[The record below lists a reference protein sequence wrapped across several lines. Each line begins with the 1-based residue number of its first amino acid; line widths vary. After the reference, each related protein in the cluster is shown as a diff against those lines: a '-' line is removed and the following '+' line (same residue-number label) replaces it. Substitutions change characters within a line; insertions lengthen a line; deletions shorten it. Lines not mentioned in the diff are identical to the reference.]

1 MIFFGTQPTF
11 TQVPPR
17 RWDSITAVL
26 APYSAARCAQAR
38 PPLPP
43 PMLIRSNAFVD
54 TARSVVAES
63 ANDILHGVSNPLLDI
78 DSLPAFDRIEAAHA
92 RPALEQVLT
101 ENRARL
107 EQLTSQ
113 PNPTFAS
120 LVIPVEELAYRL
132 SRVWSPIGHLNA
144 VSNSDAMREAYNECV
159 PLLTAY
165 SSELGQNAAL
175 YRGYALVQEREG
187 DRLDAAQRKLLQNA
201 LRDFRLAGVDL
212 PAERKTRYREVV
224 QRLAQ
229 LATKFSENVLD
240 AARAFTRAVTDESEL
255 AGLPP
260 TALDRAASDAKE
272 MRRSGWLFKL
282 DQPTYMT
289 IMTSAE
295 SGQLRRDFYE
305 AWVTRASELGPSAG
319 RFDNNAIIDEI
330 LALRHKLASLLGY
343 KNFADYAL
351 ATRMAKSS
359 KQVLSFLDD
368 LARRCRPAARRE
380 FSDLE
385 EFAGREL
392 EAWDLAFFGERL
404 QERRFRVSQEAL
416 RPYFPLPKV
425 LSGLF
430 TVTERLY
437 GIGVRERTGV
447 SVWHPSVRY
456 YDLTDADGSIIA
468 GFYLDPYSRAEKR
481 SGAWMDEC
489 VIAKSL
495 PAGRALPVAQLVCNF
510 SAPVGAAPSLLTH
523 DEVTTLFHE
532 FGHGL
537 HHMLT
542 RVAYPSIAGINGVAW
557 DAVELPSQFMENFV
571 WRTEVLPLISA
582 HVTTGEPLPADML
595 KRLLGTRTFNA
606 ALDTLRQIELASFDF
621 ELHANFDPAVGARV
635 AETLA
640 AVRQRVAVSPSA
652 PFNRMPA
659 SFAHIFAGGYAAGY
673 YSYKWAEVLAADA
686 FEAFEQAGVFDPDT
700 AARFLDSILTRG
712 GSLDAMDAFVRFRGR
727 QPDVR
732 PLLKQTGIAA

>member
-1 MIFFGTQPTF
+1 
-11 TQVPPR
+11 V
-17 RWDSITAVL
+17 
-26 APYSAARCAQAR
+26 
-38 PPLPP
+38 
-43 PMLIRSNAFVD
+43 N
-54 TARSVVAES
+54 
-63 ANDILHGVSNPLLDI
+63 NPLLQF

-92 RPALEQVLT
+92 RPALEQVLS

-107 EQLTSQ
+107 GELTAQ
-113 PNPTFAS
+113 PTPTFDS
-120 LVIPVEELAYRL
+120 LVVPVEELSYRL

-144 VSNSDAMREAYNECV
+144 VANSAEMREAYNECV

-165 SSELGQNAAL
+165 SSELGQNEALYAGYAHVLEHEGAAL
-175 YRGYALVQEREG
+175 
-187 DRLDAAQRKLLQNA
+187 DPAQRKVVENA

-212 PAERKTRYREVV
+212 PADRKARYREVV

-229 LATKFSENVLD
+229 LATKFSENILD
-240 AARAFTRAVTDESEL
+240 AGRAYTRTVTDGSEL
-255 AGLPP
+255 AGLPAN
-260 TALDRAASDAKE
+260 ALDRAAADARE
-272 MRRSGWLFKL
+272 ANRPGWLFKL

-295 SGQLRRDFYE
+295 NAQLRRDIYE

-319 RFDNNAIIDEI
+319 KFDNNPLIAEI
-330 LALRHKLASLLGY
+330 LPLRHELALLLGF
-343 KNFADYAL
+343 KSFADYAL
-351 ATRMAKSS
+351 ATRMAKNS
-359 KQVLSFLDD
+359 KQVLGFLDD
-368 LARRCRPAARRE
+368 LARRCLPAARRE

-385 EFAGREL
+385 EFAGRKL
-392 EAWDLAFFGERL
+392 DAWDLAYFGERL
-404 QERRFRVSQEAL
+404 QESRFKVSQEAL

-430 TVTERLY
+430 TLTRRLY
-437 GIGVRERTGV
+437 GITVSERAAV

-456 YDLTDADGSIIA
+456 YDLEDARGETVA
-468 GFYLDPYSRAEKR
+468 GFYLDPYSRTEKR

-489 VIAKSL
+489 VIAKAL
-495 PAGRALPVAQLVCNF
+495 PSGRALPVAQLVCNF
-510 SAPVGAAPSLLTH
+510 TAPVGGAPSLLTH

-571 WRTEVLPLISA
+571 WRPEVLPLISA
-582 HVTTGEPLPADML
+582 HVASGEPLPVDML
-595 KRLLGTRTFNA
+595 QRLLGTRTFNA

-621 ELHANFDPAVGARV
+621 ELHANYDPQIGARV
-635 AETLA
+635 AETLEG
-640 AVRQRVAVSPSA
+640 VRQRVAVAPAA

-686 FEAFEQAGVFDPDT
+686 FEAFEQAGVFDSTT
-700 AARFLDSILTRG
+700 AARFLDSILALG
-712 GSLDAMDAFVRFRGR
+712 GSLDAMEAFVRFRGR

>member
-1 MIFFGTQPTF
+1 
-11 TQVPPR
+11 V
-17 RWDSITAVL
+17 
-26 APYSAARCAQAR
+26 
-38 PPLPP
+38 
-43 PMLIRSNAFVD
+43 N
-54 TARSVVAES
+54 
-63 ANDILHGVSNPLLDI
+63 NPLLEFE
-78 DSLPAFDRIEAAHA
+78 SLPAFGRIEAQHA
-92 RPALEQVLT
+92 RPALEKMLADNRRRLAELT
-101 ENRARL
+101 A
-107 EQLTSQ
+107 QTA
-113 PNPTFAS
+113 PTFAS
-120 LVIPVEELAYRL
+120 LVVPVEELSYRL

-144 VSNSDAMREAYNECV
+144 VANSAEMREAYNECV

-165 SSELGQNAAL
+165 SSELGQNTGLQAA
-175 YRGYALVQEREG
+175 YAYVLQHEG
-187 DRLDAAQRKLLQNA
+187 SALDPAQRKVVENA

-212 PAERKTRYREVV
+212 DADEKTRYCEVA

-240 AARAFTRAVTDESEL
+240 AGRAYTRSVADSSEL
-255 AGLPP
+255 AGLP
-260 TALDRAASDAKE
+260 ANAVDRAAADARE
-272 MRRSGWLFKL
+272 ANPAGWLFKL

-289 IMTSAE
+289 IMSSAE
-295 SGQLRRDFYE
+295 SPQLRRDVYE
-305 AWVTRASELGPSAG
+305 AWITRASELGPSAG
-319 RFDNNAIIDEI
+319 RFDNNPIIAEI
-330 LALRHKLASLLGY
+330 LPLRHELARLVGF

-359 KQVLSFLDD
+359 KQVLGFLDD
-368 LARRCRPAARRE
+368 LARRCLPAGRQE

-385 EFAGREL
+385 EFAGRKL
-392 EAWDLAFFGERL
+392 DAWDMAFYSERL
-404 QERRFRVSQEAL
+404 QESRFKVSQEAL

-425 LSGLF
+425 LGGLF
-430 TVTERLY
+430 ALIQRLY
-437 GIGVRERTGV
+437 GVTVSERPGVG
-447 SVWHPSVRY
+447 VWHPCVRY
-456 YDLTDADGSIIA
+456 YDLLDQNGQGVA
-468 GFYLDPYSRAEKR
+468 GFFLDPYSRAEKR

-495 PAGRALPVAQLVCNF
+495 PAGTALPVAQLVCNF
-510 SAPVGAAPSLLTH
+510 TAPVGTGPSLLTH

-571 WRTEVLPLISA
+571 WRPEVLPLISA
-582 HVTTGEPLPADML
+582 HVDTGESLPVDML
-595 KRLLGTRTFNA
+595 QRLLGTRTFNA

-621 ELHANFDPAVGARV
+621 ELHANFEPLAGAKV
-635 AETLA
+635 ADTLA
-640 AVRQRVAVSPSA
+640 EVRRRVAVVPAA

-686 FEAFEQAGVFDPDT
+686 FEAFEEAGVFDSAT
-700 AARFLDSILTRG
+700 AARFRDSILARG
-712 GSLDAMDAFVRFRGR
+712 GSLDAMDAFIRFRGR
-727 QPDVR
+727 EPDVR

>member
-1 MIFFGTQPTF
+1 
-11 TQVPPR
+11 V
-17 RWDSITAVL
+17 
-26 APYSAARCAQAR
+26 
-38 PPLPP
+38 
-43 PMLIRSNAFVD
+43 N
-54 TARSVVAES
+54 
-63 ANDILHGVSNPLLDI
+63 NPLLELDT
-78 DSLPAFDRIEAAHA
+78 LPAFGRIEARHA
-92 RPALEQVLT
+92 RPALESVLS

-107 EQLTSQ
+107 EELTAQ
-113 PNPTFAS
+113 AQPTFAS
-120 LVIPVEELAYRL
+120 LVMPVEELSYRL
-132 SRVWSPIGHLNA
+132 SRVWSPISHLNA
-144 VSNSDAMREAYNECV
+144 VANSAEMREAYNECV

-165 SSELGQNAAL
+165 SSELGQNAGLQA
-175 YRGYALVQEREG
+175 GYAHVLEREG
-187 DRLDAAQRKLLQNA
+187 GALDAPQRKVVENA

-212 PAERKTRYREVV
+212 QTEQKDRYREVA

-240 AARAFTRAVTDESEL
+240 AGRAFTRSVTDSSEL
-255 AGLPP
+255 AGLPGN
-260 TALDRAASDAKE
+260 AVDRAAADARE
-272 MRRSGWLFKL
+272 ANQTGWLFKL
-282 DQPTYMT
+282 DQPTYVTVMA
-289 IMTSAE
+289 SAE
-295 SGQLRRDFYE
+295 SEQLRRDIYE
-305 AWVTRASELGPSAG
+305 AWVTRGSELGPSAG
-319 RFDNNAIIDEI
+319 RFDNNPVIAEI
-330 LALRHKLASLLGY
+330 LPLRHELANLVGF

-351 ATRMAKSS
+351 ATRMAKNS
-359 KQVLSFLDD
+359 KQVLGFLDD
-368 LARRCRPAARRE
+368 LARRCLPAARQE

-385 EFAGREL
+385 EFAGRKL
-392 EAWDLAFFGERL
+392 NAWDMTFYGERL
-404 QERRFRVSQEAL
+404 QESRFKVSQEAL

-430 TVTERLY
+430 ILIRRLY
-437 GIGVRERTGV
+437 GISVRERPGV
-447 SVWHPSVRY
+447 GVWHPTVRY
-456 YDLTDADGSIIA
+456 FDLVDQDENIVA
-468 GFYLDPYSRAEKR
+468 GFFLDPYSRSEKR

-495 PAGRALPVAQLVCNF
+495 PTGTALPVAQLVCNF
-510 SAPVGAAPSLLTH
+510 TAPVGGAPSLLTH
-523 DEVTTLFHE
+523 DEVATLFHE

-571 WRTEVLPLISA
+571 WRPEVLPLISA
-582 HVTTGEPLPADML
+582 HVDSGEPLPVDML
-595 KRLLGTRTFNA
+595 QRLLGTRTFNA

-621 ELHANFDPAVGARV
+621 ELHANFDPAAGAKV

-640 AVRQRVAVSPSA
+640 AVRRRVAVVPAA

-686 FEAFEQAGVFDPDT
+686 FEAFEEAGVFDSAT
-700 AARFLDSILTRG
+700 AARFRDSILARG

-727 QPDVR
+727 EPDVR

>member
-1 MIFFGTQPTF
+1 
-11 TQVPPR
+11 V
-17 RWDSITAVL
+17 
-26 APYSAARCAQAR
+26 
-38 PPLPP
+38 
-43 PMLIRSNAFVD
+43 N
-54 TARSVVAES
+54 
-63 ANDILHGVSNPLLDI
+63 NPLLELE
-78 DSLPAFDRIEAAHA
+78 SLPAFGRIEAGHA
-92 RPALEQVLT
+92 RPALEKVLA

-107 EQLTSQ
+107 AELTAQ
-113 PNPTFAS
+113 PHPTFAS
-120 LVIPVEELAYRL
+120 LVEPVEELSYTL

-144 VSNSDAMREAYNECV
+144 VANSAEMREAYNECV

-165 SSELGQNAAL
+165 SSELGQNTRL
-175 YRGYALVQEREG
+175 QECYAYVLQHEG
-187 DRLDAAQRKLLQNA
+187 AMLDAAQRKVVDNA

-212 PAERKTRYREVV
+212 RPDEKLRYCEVA

-240 AARAFTRAVTDESEL
+240 AARAYTRSVTDDAEL
-255 AGLPP
+255 AGLPVN
-260 TALDRAASDAKE
+260 AVDRAAADARE
-272 MRRSGWLFKL
+272 ANQAGWLFKL

-289 IMTSAE
+289 IMASAE
-295 SGQLRRDFYE
+295 SEQLRRDIYE
-305 AWVTRASELGPSAG
+305 AWITRGSELGPSAG
-319 RFDNNAIIDEI
+319 RFDNNPLIAEI
-330 LALRHKLASLLGY
+330 LPLRHELARLVGF

-359 KQVLSFLDD
+359 KQVLTFLDD
-368 LARRCRPAARRE
+368 LARRCLPAARQE

-385 EFAGREL
+385 EFAGRKL
-392 EAWDLAFFGERL
+392 NAWDLAFYSEKL
-404 QERRFRVSQEAL
+404 QESRFKVSQEAV

-425 LSGLF
+425 LGGLF
-430 TVTERLY
+430 ALVRRLY
-437 GIGVRERTGV
+437 GVEVRERPGV
-447 SVWHPSVRY
+447 GVWHPSVRY
-456 YDLTDADGSIIA
+456 YDLVDQNEKIVA
-468 GFYLDPYSRAEKR
+468 GFFLDPYSRTEKR

-489 VIAKSL
+489 IIAKSL
-495 PAGRALPVAQLVCNF
+495 PSGTALPVAQLVCNF
-510 SAPVGAAPSLLTH
+510 TAPVGSGPSLLTH

-542 RVAYPSIAGINGVAW
+542 RVAYPSIAGINGVSW

-571 WRTEVLPLISA
+571 WRPEVLPLISA
-582 HVTTGEPLPADML
+582 HVNTGEPLPVDML
-595 KRLLGTRTFNA
+595 QRLLGTRTFNA

-621 ELHANFDPAVGARV
+621 ELHANFDPRAGAKV
-635 AETLA
+635 AETLDG
-640 AVRQRVAVSPSA
+640 VRRRVAVVPPA

-686 FEAFEQAGVFDPDT
+686 FEAFEEAGVFDSAT
-700 AARFLDSILTRG
+700 AARFRDSILARG

-727 QPDVR
+727 EPDVR

>member
-1 MIFFGTQPTF
+1 
-11 TQVPPR
+11 V
-17 RWDSITAVL
+17 
-26 APYSAARCAQAR
+26 
-38 PPLPP
+38 
-43 PMLIRSNAFVD
+43 
-54 TARSVVAES
+54 
-63 ANDILHGVSNPLLDI
+63 NPLLELE
-78 DSLPAFDRIEAAHA
+78 SLPPFGRIEASHA
-92 RPALEQVLT
+92 RPALEKVLV

-107 EQLTSQ
+107 LELTAQ
-113 PNPTFAS
+113 PCPTFAS
-120 LVIPVEELAYRL
+120 LVVPVEELSYRL

-144 VSNSDAMREAYNECV
+144 VANSAQMREAYNECV

-165 SSELGQNAAL
+165 SSELGQNIALQAGYAYVLQHEGAAL
-175 YRGYALVQEREG
+175 ESS
-187 DRLDAAQRKLLQNA
+187 QRKVVENA

-212 PAERKTRYREVV
+212 PSEEKLRYCEVA

-240 AARAFTRAVTDESEL
+240 AGRSYTRSVTDGSEL
-255 AGLPP
+255 AGLP
-260 TALDRAASDAKE
+260 ANAIDRAAADARE
-272 MRRSGWLFKL
+272 TNQPGWLFKL
-282 DQPTYMT
+282 DQPSYMT
-289 IMTSAE
+289 VMASAE
-295 SGQLRRDFYE
+295 SAQLRRDIYE

-319 RFDNNAIIDEI
+319 RFDNNPIIADI
-330 LALRHKLASLLGY
+330 LPLRHELARLVGF

-359 KQVLSFLDD
+359 KQVLAFLDD
-368 LARRCRPAARRE
+368 LARRCLPAARQE

-385 EFAGREL
+385 EFAGSKL
-392 EAWDLAFFGERL
+392 NAWDMAFYSERL
-404 QERRFRVSQEAL
+404 QESRFKVSQEAL

-425 LSGLF
+425 LNGLF
-430 TVTERLY
+430 ALIRRLY
-437 GIGVRERTGV
+437 GITVRERPGV
-447 SVWHPSVRY
+447 GVWHASVRY
-456 YDLTDADGSIIA
+456 YDLLDQQDRIVA
-468 GFYLDPYSRAEKR
+468 GFFLDPYSRTEKR

-489 VIAKSL
+489 VVAKSL
-495 PAGRALPVAQLVCNF
+495 PAGTALPVAQLVCNF
-510 SAPVGAAPSLLTH
+510 TAPVGNSPALLTH

-557 DAVELPSQFMENFV
+557 DAVELPSQFMENFA
-571 WRTEVLPLISA
+571 WRPEVLPLISA
-582 HVTTGEPLPADML
+582 HVVSGEPLPVDML
-595 KRLLGTRTFNA
+595 RRLLGTRTFNA

-621 ELHANFDPAVGARV
+621 ELHANFDPMVGAKV

-640 AVRQRVAVSPSA
+640 GVRRRVAVVPAAS
-652 PFNRMPA
+652 FNRMPA

-686 FEAFEQAGVFDPDT
+686 FEAFEEAGVFDSAT
-700 AARFLDSILTRG
+700 AARFLDSILARG

-727 QPDVR
+727 EPDVR

>member
-1 MIFFGTQPTF
+1 
-11 TQVPPR
+11 V
-17 RWDSITAVL
+17 
-26 APYSAARCAQAR
+26 
-38 PPLPP
+38 
-43 PMLIRSNAFVD
+43 N
-54 TARSVVAES
+54 
-63 ANDILHGVSNPLLDI
+63 NPLLEFE
-78 DSLPAFDRIEAAHA
+78 SLPAFGRIEAQHA
-92 RPALEQVLT
+92 RPALEKMLADNRRRLAELT
-101 ENRARL
+101 A
-107 EQLTSQ
+107 QTA
-113 PNPTFAS
+113 PTFAS
-120 LVIPVEELAYRL
+120 LVVPVEELSYRL

-144 VSNSDAMREAYNECV
+144 VANSAEMREAYNECV

-165 SSELGQNAAL
+165 SSELGQNTGLQAA
-175 YRGYALVQEREG
+175 YAYVLQHEG
-187 DRLDAAQRKLLQNA
+187 SALDPAQRKVVENA

-212 PAERKTRYREVV
+212 DADEKTRYCEVA

-240 AARAFTRAVTDESEL
+240 AGRAYTRSITDSSEL
-255 AGLPP
+255 AGLP
-260 TALDRAASDAKE
+260 ANAVDRAAADARE
-272 MRRSGWLFKL
+272 ANQAGWLFKL

-289 IMTSAE
+289 VMSSAE
-295 SGQLRRDFYE
+295 SPQLRRDIYE
-305 AWVTRASELGPSAG
+305 AWITRASELGPSAG
-319 RFDNNAIIDEI
+319 RFDNNPIIAEI
-330 LALRHKLASLLGY
+330 LPLRHELARLVGF

-359 KQVLSFLDD
+359 KQVLGFLDD
-368 LARRCRPAARRE
+368 LARRCLPAGRQE

-385 EFAGREL
+385 EFAGRKL
-392 EAWDLAFFGERL
+392 DAWDMAFYSERL
-404 QERRFRVSQEAL
+404 QESRFKVSQEAL

-425 LSGLF
+425 LGGLF
-430 TVTERLY
+430 ALIQRLY
-437 GIGVRERTGV
+437 GVTVSERPGVG
-447 SVWHPSVRY
+447 VWHPCVRY
-456 YDLTDADGSIIA
+456 YDLLDQNGQGVA
-468 GFYLDPYSRAEKR
+468 GFFLDPYSRAEKR

-495 PAGRALPVAQLVCNF
+495 PAGTALPVAQLVCNF
-510 SAPVGAAPSLLTH
+510 TAPVGTGPSLLTH

-571 WRTEVLPLISA
+571 WRPEVLPLISA
-582 HVTTGEPLPADML
+582 HVDTGESLPVDML
-595 KRLLGTRTFNA
+595 QRLLGTRTFNA

-621 ELHANFDPAVGARV
+621 ELHANFEPLAGAKV
-635 AETLA
+635 ADTLA
-640 AVRQRVAVSPSA
+640 EVRRRVAVVPAA

-686 FEAFEQAGVFDPDT
+686 FEAFEEAGVFDSAT
-700 AARFLDSILTRG
+700 AARFRDSILARG
-712 GSLDAMDAFVRFRGR
+712 GSLDAMDAFIRFRGR
-727 QPDVR
+727 EPDVR

>member
-1 MIFFGTQPTF
+1 
-11 TQVPPR
+11 V
-17 RWDSITAVL
+17 
-26 APYSAARCAQAR
+26 
-38 PPLPP
+38 
-43 PMLIRSNAFVD
+43 N
-54 TARSVVAES
+54 
-63 ANDILHGVSNPLLDI
+63 NPLLQLE
-78 DSLPAFDRIEAAHA
+78 SLPAFDRIGAADA
-92 RPALEQVLT
+92 RPALESVLA

-107 EQLTSQ
+107 AELTAQSS
-113 PNPTFAS
+113 PTFAS
-120 LVIPVEELAYRL
+120 LVVPVEELSYRL

-144 VSNSDAMREAYNECV
+144 VANSAEMRAAYNECV
-159 PLLTAY
+159 PLLTEY

-175 YRGYALVQEREG
+175 QAGYAHVSAHEG
-187 DRLDAAQRKLLQNA
+187 DRLDPAQLKVLENA

-212 PAERKTRYREVV
+212 PAPRKARYRELV

-240 AARAFTRAVTDESEL
+240 AARAYTRSVTDGAEL
-255 AGLPP
+255 AGLP
-260 TALDRAASDAKE
+260 ANAVDRAAADAREAKQP
-272 MRRSGWLFKL
+272 GWLFKL

-289 IMTSAE
+289 VMTCAE
-295 SGQLRRDFYE
+295 SRELRRDIYE

-319 RFDNNAIIDEI
+319 TFDNSPIIAQI
-330 LALRHKLASLLGY
+330 LPLRHELAQLLGFET
-343 KNFADYAL
+343 FADYAL

-359 KQVLSFLDD
+359 KQVLGFLSD
-368 LARRCRPAARRE
+368 LARRCLPAARQE

-385 EFAGREL
+385 EFAGRKL
-392 EAWDLAFFGERL
+392 AAWDLAFYGEKL
-404 QERRFRVSQEAL
+404 QESRFKVSQEAL

-425 LSGLF
+425 LAGLF
-430 TVTERLY
+430 ALTQRLY
-437 GIGVRERTGV
+437 GIAIRERPEVG
-447 SVWHPSVRY
+447 VWHGSVKY
-456 YDLTDADGSIIA
+456 YDLTDARGEKVA
-468 GFYLDPYSRAEKR
+468 GFYLDPYSRTEKR

-495 PAGRALPVAQLVCNF
+495 PAGTALPVAQLVCNF
-510 SAPVGAAPSLLTH
+510 TAPVGSAPSLLTH
-523 DEVTTLFHE
+523 EEVTTLFHE

-571 WRTEVLPLISA
+571 WRAEVLPLISA
-582 HVTTGEPLPADML
+582 HVVTGEPLPVDVL
-595 KRLLGTRTFNA
+595 QRLLGTRTFNA

-621 ELHANFDPAVGARV
+621 ELHANFDPAAGARV

-640 AVRQRVAVSPSA
+640 AVRQRVAVVPAA

-686 FEAFEQAGVFDPDT
+686 FEAFEEAGVFDSAT
-700 AARFLDSILTRG
+700 AARFRDSILARG

>member
-1 MIFFGTQPTF
+1 VT
-11 TQVPPR
+11 
-17 RWDSITAVL
+17 
-26 APYSAARCAQAR
+26 
-38 PPLPP
+38 
-43 PMLIRSNAFVD
+43 
-54 TARSVVAES
+54 
-63 ANDILHGVSNPLLDI
+63 NPLLQFE
-78 DSLPAFDRIEAAHA
+78 SLPAFDRIKASDAG
-92 RPALEQVLT
+92 PALEHVLT

-107 EQLTSQ
+107 AQLTAQ
-113 PNPTFAS
+113 TNPTFAS
-120 LVIPVEELAYRL
+120 LVAPVEELSYRL
-132 SRVWSPIGHLNA
+132 SRVWSPISHLNA
-144 VSNSDAMREAYNECV
+144 VANSAEMRAAYNECV

-175 YRGYALVQEREG
+175 QAGYAYVLDHEG
-187 DRLDAAQRKLLQNA
+187 EELDFAQRKLLENA
-201 LRDFRLAGVDL
+201 LRDFRLAGIDL
-212 PAERKTRYREVV
+212 PAERKARYREIV

-240 AARAFTRAVTDESEL
+240 SARAYTRSVTDDAEL
-255 AGLPP
+255 AGLP
-260 TALDRAASDAKE
+260 ANAIDRAAADARE
-272 MRRSGWLFKL
+272 ANGQGWLFKL

-289 IMTSAE
+289 VMTSAE
-295 SGQLRRDFYE
+295 NPRLRRDIYE

-319 RFDNNAIIDEI
+319 RFDNNPVIAQI
-330 LALRHKLASLLGY
+330 LPLRHELARLLGFQ
-343 KNFADYAL
+343 NFADYAL

-359 KQVLSFLDD
+359 KQVLAFLDD
-368 LARRCRPAARRE
+368 LARRCLPAARNE

-385 EFAGREL
+385 EFAGRKL
-392 EAWDLAFFGERL
+392 QAWDLAFYGEKL
-404 QERRFRVSQEAL
+404 QESRFKVSQEAL

-425 LSGLF
+425 LGGLF
-430 TVTERLY
+430 ALTERLY
-437 GIGVRERTGV
+437 GIGIHERPGV
-447 SVWHPSVRY
+447 GVWHSTVRY
-456 YDLTDADGSIIA
+456 YDLVDARGATVA
-468 GFYLDPYSRAEKR
+468 GFYLDPYSRTEKR

-495 PAGRALPVAQLVCNF
+495 PSGKALPVAQLVCNF
-510 SAPVGAAPSLLTH
+510 TAPVGTAPSLLTH
-523 DEVTTLFHE
+523 EEVTTLFHE

-571 WRTEVLPLISA
+571 WRAEVLPLISA
-582 HVTTGEPLPADML
+582 HVTTGDPLPADVL
-595 KRLLGTRTFNA
+595 QRLLGTRTFNA

-621 ELHANFDPAVGARV
+621 ELHANFDPSAGAKV

-640 AVRQRVAVSPSA
+640 AVRQRVAVVPAA
-652 PFNRMPA
+652 PFNRMAA

-686 FEAFEQAGVFDPDT
+686 FEAFEEAGVFDSAT
-700 AARFLDSILTRG
+700 AARFRDSILARG

>member
-1 MIFFGTQPTF
+1 
-11 TQVPPR
+11 V
-17 RWDSITAVL
+17 
-26 APYSAARCAQAR
+26 
-38 PPLPP
+38 
-43 PMLIRSNAFVD
+43 N
-54 TARSVVAES
+54 
-63 ANDILHGVSNPLLDI
+63 NPLLELE
-78 DSLPAFDRIEAAHA
+78 SLPAFGRIEASHA
-92 RPALEQVLT
+92 RPALETVLA

-107 EQLTSQ
+107 AELTAQ
-113 PNPTFAS
+113 PCPTFAS
-120 LVIPVEELAYRL
+120 LVMPVEELSYRS

-144 VSNSDAMREAYNECV
+144 VANSAQMREAYNECV

-165 SSELGQNAAL
+165 ASELGQNAGL
-175 YRGYALVQEREG
+175 QSGYAYVLQHEG
-187 DRLDAAQRKLLQNA
+187 GSLDPAQRRVVENA

-212 PAERKTRYREVV
+212 APQEKARYCEVA

-240 AARAFTRAVTDESEL
+240 AGRAYTRSVTESAEL
-255 AGLPP
+255 AGLP
-260 TALDRAASDAKE
+260 ANAIDRAAADARE
-272 MRRSGWLFKL
+272 SNQAGWLFKL
-282 DQPTYMT
+282 DQPTYT
-289 IMTSAE
+289 TVLANAE
-295 SGQLRRDFYE
+295 STQLRRDIYE
-305 AWVTRASELGPSAG
+305 AWITRASELGPSAG
-319 RFDNNAIIDEI
+319 TFDNNPVIADI
-330 LALRHKLASLLGY
+330 LPLRHELARLVGF

-351 ATRMAKSS
+351 ATRMAKNSA
-359 KQVLSFLDD
+359 QVLAFLAD
-368 LARRCRPAARRE
+368 LARRCMPAARRE

-385 EFAGREL
+385 EFAGRKL
-392 EAWDLAFFGERL
+392 NAWDMAFYGERL
-404 QERRFRVSQEAL
+404 KESRFKVSQEAL

-430 TVTERLY
+430 ALVRRLY
-437 GIGVRERTGV
+437 GIAVRERAGV
-447 SVWHPSVRY
+447 GTWHPSVRY
-456 YDLTDADGSIIA
+456 YDLLDQHEQIVA
-468 GFYLDPYSRAEKR
+468 GFYLDPYSRTEKR

-495 PAGRALPVAQLVCNF
+495 PTGTALPVAQLVCNF
-510 SAPVGAAPSLLTH
+510 TAPVGSHPALLTH
-523 DEVTTLFHE
+523 NEVTTLFHE

-571 WRTEVLPLISA
+571 WRAEVLPLISA
-582 HVTTGEPLPADML
+582 HVETGEPLPVDML
-595 KRLLGTRTFNA
+595 QRLLGTRTFNA

-621 ELHANFDPAVGARV
+621 ELHANFDLQLGARV
-635 AETLA
+635 AETLD
-640 AVRQRVAVSPSA
+640 AVRRRVAVVPAA

-686 FEAFEQAGVFDPDT
+686 FEAFEEAGVFDSAT
-700 AARFLDSILTRG
+700 AARFLDSILSRG

-727 QPDVR
+727 EPDVR

>member
-1 MIFFGTQPTF
+1 
-11 TQVPPR
+11 
-17 RWDSITAVL
+17 
-26 APYSAARCAQAR
+26 
-38 PPLPP
+38 
-43 PMLIRSNAFVD
+43 VD
-54 TARSVVAES
+54 
-63 ANDILHGVSNPLLDI
+63 NPLLKF

-92 RPALEQVLT
+92 RPALEQILS

-107 EQLTSQ
+107 AELTAQ
-113 PNPTFAS
+113 PLPTFAS
-120 LVIPVEELAYRL
+120 LVIPVEELSYRL

-144 VSNSDAMREAYNECV
+144 VANSAEMRQAYNECV

-165 SSELGQNAAL
+165 SSELGQNTAL
-175 YRGYALVQEREG
+175 YLGYTEVLKREVAS
-187 DRLDAAQRKLLQNA
+187 LDPPQRKVLENA
-201 LRDFRLAGVDL
+201 LRDFHLAGVDL
-212 PAERKTRYREVV
+212 PADRKARYREVV

-240 AARAFTRAVTDESEL
+240 AMNAFTRSVTDGAEL
-255 AGLPP
+255 AGLP
-260 TALDRAASDAKE
+260 ANAVDRAAADARE
-272 MRRSGWLFKL
+272 ANQPGWLFKL
-282 DQPTYMT
+282 DQPTYTTVM
-289 IMTSAE
+289 SSSE
-295 SGQLRRDFYE
+295 NPRLRRDIYE

-319 RFDNNAIIDEI
+319 SFDNNPIIAEI
-330 LALRHKLASLLGY
+330 LPLRHELAQLLGY
-343 KNFADYAL
+343 KSFADYAL

-359 KQVLSFLDD
+359 KQVLGFLDD
-368 LARRCRPAARRE
+368 LARRCLPAARQE

-385 EFAGREL
+385 EFAGRKL
-392 EAWDLAFFGERL
+392 DPWDLAFFSERL
-404 QERRFRVSQEAL
+404 QESRFKVSQEAL

-430 TVTERLY
+430 TLTQRLY
-437 GIGVRERTGV
+437 GITVRERPNV

-456 YDLTDADGSIIA
+456 YDLENSRGEIVA
-468 GFYLDPYSRAEKR
+468 GFYLDPYSRNEKR

-489 VIAKSL
+489 VVAKSL
-495 PAGRALPVAQLVCNF
+495 PAGKALPVAQLVCNF
-510 SAPVGAAPSLLTH
+510 TAPVGAVPSLLTH

-582 HVTTGEPLPADML
+582 HASSGEPLPVDML
-595 KRLLGTRTFNA
+595 QRLLGTRTFNA

-621 ELHANFDPAVGARV
+621 ELHAHFDPAAGAKV
-635 AETLA
+635 TETLQR
-640 AVRQRVAVSPSA
+640 VRQRVAVVPA
-652 PFNRMPA
+652 AAFNRMPA

-686 FEAFEQAGVFDPDT
+686 FEAFEQAGVFDSAT
-700 AARFLDSILTRG
+700 AARFLDSILARG
-712 GSLDAMDAFVRFRGR
+712 GSLDAMEAFVRFRGR

>member
-1 MIFFGTQPTF
+1 MK
-11 TQVPPR
+11 
-17 RWDSITAVL
+17 
-26 APYSAARCAQAR
+26 
-38 PPLPP
+38 
-43 PMLIRSNAFVD
+43 
-54 TARSVVAES
+54 
-63 ANDILHGVSNPLLDI
+63 NPLLEL
-78 DSLPAFDRIEAAHA
+78 DSLPAFGRIEAGHA
-92 RPALEQVLT
+92 RPALQAMLT

-107 EQLTSQ
+107 AELTAQSA
-113 PNPTFAS
+113 PTFAS
-120 LVIPVEELAYRL
+120 LVMPVEELSYRL
-132 SRVWSPIGHLNA
+132 SRVWSPIGHLNSVA
-144 VSNSDAMREAYNECV
+144 NSAEMREAYNECV

-175 YRGYALVQEREG
+175 QAGYTYVLQHEV
-187 DRLDAAQRKLLQNA
+187 DRLDPAQRKVVENA

-212 PAERKTRYREVV
+212 QPADKTRYCEVA

-240 AARAFTRAVTDESEL
+240 AARAYTRSVSDGAEL
-255 AGLPP
+255 AGLP
-260 TALDRAASDAKE
+260 ANAVDRAAADARE
-272 MRRSGWLFKL
+272 ANQPGWLFKL

-289 IMTSAE
+289 VMASAE
-295 SGQLRRDFYE
+295 SPQLRRDIYE

-319 RFDNNAIIDEI
+319 QFDNNPLIADI
-330 LALRHKLASLLGY
+330 LPLRHELARLVGF

-359 KQVLSFLDD
+359 KQVLTFLDD
-368 LARRCRPAARRE
+368 LARRCLHAARQE

-385 EFAGREL
+385 EFAGRKL
-392 EAWDLAFFGERL
+392 NAWDMAFYSERL
-404 QERRFRVSQEAL
+404 QESRFKVSQEAL

-430 TVTERLY
+430 ALIQRLY
-437 GIGVRERTGV
+437 GISVRERPGV
-447 SVWHPSVRY
+447 GVWHASVRY
-456 YDLTDADGSIIA
+456 YDLLDQNQAIVA
-468 GFYLDPYSRAEKR
+468 GFFLDPYSRGEKR

-489 VIAKSL
+489 VVAKSL
-495 PAGRALPVAQLVCNF
+495 PTGKALPVAQLVCNF
-510 SAPVGAAPSLLTH
+510 TAPVGSAPSLLTH

-571 WRTEVLPLISA
+571 WRPEVLPLISA
-582 HVTTGEPLPADML
+582 HVDTGEPLPVDML
-595 KRLLGTRTFNA
+595 QRLLGTRTFNA

-621 ELHANFDPAVGARV
+621 ELHANFDPQAGAQV

-640 AVRQRVAVSPSA
+640 TVRRRVAVVPA
-652 PFNRMPA
+652 AAFNRMAA

-686 FEAFEQAGVFDPDT
+686 FEAFEDAGVFDGAT
-700 AARFLDSILTRG
+700 AARFRDSILARG
-712 GSLDAMDAFVRFRGR
+712 GSLDAMEAFVKFRGR
-727 QPDVR
+727 EPDVR
-732 PLLKQTGIAA
+732 PLLKKTGIAA

>member
-1 MIFFGTQPTF
+1 M
-11 TQVPPR
+11 
-17 RWDSITAVL
+17 
-26 APYSAARCAQAR
+26 
-38 PPLPP
+38 
-43 PMLIRSNAFVD
+43 N
-54 TARSVVAES
+54 
-63 ANDILHGVSNPLLDI
+63 NPLLQF

-92 RPALEQVLT
+92 RPALEQVLS

-107 EQLTSQ
+107 AELTAQ
-113 PNPTFAS
+113 PHPTFDS
-120 LVIPVEELAYRL
+120 LVVPVEELSYRL

-144 VSNSDAMREAYNECV
+144 VANSTEMRQAYNECV

-165 SSELGQNAAL
+165 SSELGQNEALYAGYAHVLEHEGAAL
-175 YRGYALVQEREG
+175 
-187 DRLDAAQRKLLQNA
+187 DPAQRKVVENA

-212 PAERKTRYREVV
+212 PADRKARYREVV

-240 AARAFTRAVTDESEL
+240 AGRAYTRTVTDGSEL
-255 AGLPP
+255 AGLPAN
-260 TALDRAASDAKE
+260 ALDRASADARE
-272 MRRSGWLFKL
+272 ANQPGWLFKL

-295 SGQLRRDFYE
+295 NAQLRHDIYE

-319 RFDNNAIIDEI
+319 RFDNNPLIAEI
-330 LALRHKLASLLGY
+330 VPLRHELALLLGF
-343 KNFADYAL
+343 KSFADYAL
-351 ATRMAKSS
+351 ATRMAKNSR
-359 KQVLSFLDD
+359 QVLGFLDD
-368 LARRCRPAARRE
+368 LARRCLPAGRRE

-385 EFAGREL
+385 EFAGRKL
-392 EAWDLAFFGERL
+392 EAWDLAYFGERL
-404 QERRFRVSQEAL
+404 QESRFKVSQEAL

-430 TVTERLY
+430 TLTQRLY
-437 GIGVRERTGV
+437 GITVGERADV

-456 YDLTDADGSIIA
+456 YDLKDARGQTVA
-468 GFYLDPYSRAEKR
+468 GFYLDPYSRTEKR

-489 VIAKSL
+489 VIAKAL
-495 PAGRALPVAQLVCNF
+495 PSGKALPVAQLVCNF
-510 SAPVGAAPSLLTH
+510 TAPVGGAPSLLTH

-582 HVTTGEPLPADML
+582 HVASGESLPVDML
-595 KRLLGTRTFNA
+595 QRLLGTRTFNA

-621 ELHANFDPAVGARV
+621 ELHANYDPQIGARV
-635 AETLA
+635 AETLER
-640 AVRQRVAVSPSA
+640 VRQRVAVVPAA
-652 PFNRMPA
+652 PFNRMPT

-686 FEAFEQAGVFDPDT
+686 FEAFEQAGVFDSAT
-700 AARFLDSILTRG
+700 AARFVDSILARG
-712 GSLDAMDAFVRFRGR
+712 GSLDAMEAFVRFRGR